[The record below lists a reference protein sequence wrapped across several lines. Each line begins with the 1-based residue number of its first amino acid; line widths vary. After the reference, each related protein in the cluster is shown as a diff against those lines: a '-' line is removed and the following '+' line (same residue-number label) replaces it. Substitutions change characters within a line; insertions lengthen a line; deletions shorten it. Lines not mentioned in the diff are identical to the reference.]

1 MSSVLNRKKKK
12 SENRFFSDN
21 ETVSM
26 LEHDSNVILVRR
38 TYHTIEKIG
47 YYILRWKYGF
57 SIKRLQKF
65 QNGIVGCVVAYEEG
79 RQSNKNYMRDM
90 RNVMNKELDMNIEV
104 EAGKIPFRTKIK
116 VARCKYPATK
126 YEIETKR
133 GLINGAFENWY
144 TQACYVLKFV
154 FNWKPDRVKEFLNYC
169 YEFMEDY
176 AMGGLI
182 DDSDID
188 SGIEET
194 IFEETKFKIGA

>member
-12 SENRFFSDN
+12 SENRFFSDS
-21 ETVSM
+21 ETVSL

-57 SIKRLQKF
+57 SIKRFQKF
-65 QNGIVGCVVAYEEG
+65 QNGIHGCLVAYEEG
-79 RQSNKNYMRDM
+79 KESNKNYMRDF
-90 RNVMNKELDMNIEV
+90 RNLMNKELDLKIEI